1 MYPKA
6 IVRLIEDFKTLPGVG
21 EKTAERFVMHLVNR
35 KPEELQGFSEHIEA
49 IVTGVR
55 ECKVCHFITEDETC
69 YICNDQK
76 RGQSV
81 LCVVESIRDVIV
93 LEKLRSFKGRYHIL
107 NGSISPMNGVGIE
120 DINIKSLIERVKE
133 NKDIT
138 EIIIATNPTF
148 DGEATADYIS
158 KLLVN
163 TGIVVSRIAHGLP
176 VGSDLEYA
184 DELTLF
190 KAIEGRK
197 TL

>member
-6 IVRLIEDFKTLPGVG
+6 ITKLIEDFKSLPGVG
-21 EKTAERFVMHLVNR
+21 EKTAERFVMHLATRNAQ
-35 KPEELQGFSEHIEA
+35 ELQDFSEHLEA

-55 ECKVCHFITEDETC
+55 ECSVCHFITDSDKC
-69 YICNDQK
+69 YICCDSN
-76 RGQSV
+76 REESV
-81 LCVVESIRDVIV
+81 LCVVESVRDVIV
-93 LEKLRSFKGRYHIL
+93 LEKLKSFKGRYHIL
-107 NGSISPMNGVGIE
+107 GGAISPMNGVGIE
-120 DINIKSLIERVKE
+120 DINIKSLIERVKASPQ
-133 NKDIT
+133 IT

-158 KLLVN
+158 KLLAN

-197 TL
+197 KL